1 MIRDGKTIADSTTY
15 EINDFYLDIPNIYDL
30 TSNENLFTT
39 NKIADTKHL
48 LSSEATLYEVK
59 GGNHAQFGMY
69 GTQDG
74 DGKST
79 ISAKEQQ
86 DELIKET
93 LKWLNQYQR

>member
-1 MIRDGKTIADSTTY
+1 MGSYPSDSNNFSETDLPILSLYAEFDGLTTT
-15 EINDFYLDIPNIYDL
+15 D
-30 TSNENLFTT
+30 
-39 NKIADTKHL
+39 KIADTKHL

-86 DELIKET
+86 DKIIEET